1 MCGLRDNRQILRN
14 NLEQPLNNALIF
26 LIISCNELE
35 NNISFKSVVTAAD
48 QY

>member
-35 NNISFKSVVTAAD
+35 NNISFKSVVTEAD
-48 QY
+48 LY

>member
-35 NNISFKSVVTAAD
+35 NNFLLN
-48 QY
+48 Q